1 MAVLPRPHPSS
12 QPLEVRRELSSVLLD
27 RDAVDPHRGITPQG
41 SIRTFERWLVDEV
54 SQREMRCSGCRF
66 ALAATFT
73 SPGDT
78 VHDVFASLM
87 VPS

>member
-27 RDAVDPHRGITPQG
+27 RDAVDPHRGVAPQG

-54 SQREMRCSGCRF
+54 SQRED
-66 ALAATFT
+66 AL
-73 SPGDT
+73 
-78 VHDVFASLM
+78 VRMSLR
-87 VPS
+87 SLRYLHESW